1 MQGLIR
7 KIKSHFMKNDIIQ
20 KISGCNYSLE
30 KPFPH
35 CSHGRKQ
42 MNAVICGQPVLE
54 QAIMF
59 SGMKEHN
66 SRTYSNLSGTTVNR
80 LYHCPAPEHL
90 YSLPC
95 RERKNIPPAHPG
107 NLTHAAI

>member
-1 MQGLIR
+1 
-7 KIKSHFMKNDIIQ
+7 
-20 KISGCNYSLE
+20 
-30 KPFPH
+30 
-35 CSHGRKQ
+35 

-59 SGMKEHN
+59 SGM
-66 SRTYSNLSGTTVNR
+66 
-80 LYHCPAPEHL
+80 YHCPAPEHL

-95 RERKNIPPAHPG
+95 QERKNIPPAHPG

>member
-1 MQGLIR
+1 
-7 KIKSHFMKNDIIQ
+7 
-20 KISGCNYSLE
+20 
-30 KPFPH
+30 
-35 CSHGRKQ
+35 

-80 LYHCPAPEHL
+80 LYHCPAPEPVSYTHL
-90 YSLPC
+90 TLPTTS
-95 RERKNIPPAHPG
+95 RV
-107 NLTHAAI
+107 